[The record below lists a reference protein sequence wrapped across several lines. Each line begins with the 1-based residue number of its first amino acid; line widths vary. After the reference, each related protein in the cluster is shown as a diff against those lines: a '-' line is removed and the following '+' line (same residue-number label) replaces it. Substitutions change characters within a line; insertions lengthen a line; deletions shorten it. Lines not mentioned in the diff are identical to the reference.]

1 MESVGQATWLRASSH
16 SCWGPGEAA
25 GTARALHVSVGLG
38 DEVGGLGVSGGPSG
52 VCVQAGGTLG
62 GRRHPLQKG
71 HCAWAWGWGGHPGD
85 PVPGVET
92 AWLFMSQEGG
102 TESGS

>member
-1 MESVGQATWLRASSH
+1 MESVGQATWGLASSH
-16 SCWGPGEAA
+16 SRWGPGKAA
-25 GTARALHVSVGLG
+25 GTARTLYVSVGLG
-38 DEVGGLGVSGGPSG
+38 DEVGRLGVSSGPSG
-52 VCVQAGGTLG
+52 VCVQAGGTPG

-71 HCAWAWGWGGHPGD
+71 HCAWAWGGHPGD

-92 AWLFMSQEGG
+92 AWLFMSQEGW